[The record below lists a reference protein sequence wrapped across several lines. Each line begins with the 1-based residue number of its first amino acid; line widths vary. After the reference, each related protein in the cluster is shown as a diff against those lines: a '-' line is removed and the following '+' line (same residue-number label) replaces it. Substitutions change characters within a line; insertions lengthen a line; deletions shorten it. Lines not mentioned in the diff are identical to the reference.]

1 MDIYTIKKI
10 KDAERKKCCIC
21 GKEFE
26 GWGNNPWPVKEDGEC
41 CDECNYMEVIPARI
55 NQLSNKEEKEIKDAD
70 PKQELAE
77 LIKNEEEA
85 IDLYKKAVD
94 NSINDEQ
101 KKLYQHILDDEVTH
115 LEMLNNYLKTGE
127 IKLF

>member
-1 MDIYTIKKI
+1 MSIYIIKKI
-10 KDAERKKCCIC
+10 KDAEKQKCCIC
-21 GKEFE
+21 GQEFE
-26 GWGNNPWPVKEDGEC
+26 GYGNNPWPVKENGEC
-41 CDECNYMEVIPARI
+41 CDKCNYEKVIPARI
-55 NQLSNKEEKEIKDAD
+55 NQLNNKEINDAD

-77 LIKNEEEA
+77 LIKSEEEA
-85 IDLYKKAVD
+85 IELYKKAVD
-94 NSINDEQ
+94 NSINDEE